1 MKKRK
6 SEWGRRREKEER
18 KRKEALML
26 PPSQIV
32 MCHVILITAPRVS
45 RRGVL
50 IAVSTHLMMDISL
63 EPSPRG
69 RRRRRFGRRR
79 DLTILAPALDPLVTV
94 LV

>member
-1 MKKRK
+1 
-6 SEWGRRREKEER
+6 
-18 KRKEALML
+18 ML
-26 PPSQIV
+26 PPSQII
-32 MCHVILITAPRVS
+32 MRHVILITAPRVS

-50 IAVSTHLMMDISL
+50 IAVPTHLMVISL

-79 DLTILAPALDPLVTV
+79 DLAILAPALDPLVTV